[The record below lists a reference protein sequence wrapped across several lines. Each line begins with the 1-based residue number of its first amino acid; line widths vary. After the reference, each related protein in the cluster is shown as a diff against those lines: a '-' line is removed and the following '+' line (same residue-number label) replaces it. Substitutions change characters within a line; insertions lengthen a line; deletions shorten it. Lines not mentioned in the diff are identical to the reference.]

1 MLHEIENNLKCVYGN
16 DSEILDRQTKRI
28 ESVCNNFKDLFGAR
42 EFRIFSTPGRS
53 EISGNHTDHNNGKV
67 IAAAVNID
75 TVGAVSR
82 NSERT
87 AGLYSHEYGK
97 LFEIDT
103 ADLDIRGEE
112 KGSTAALMR
121 GILKGFKD
129 YGFSIGGFVSY
140 IQSDVKVGSGLS
152 SSASIEV
159 FIGTILNELY
169 NGGRVEPLDI
179 ARIGQYA
186 ENKYFGKPCGLMD
199 QIACA
204 YGNIVG
210 IDFVD
215 RDNPIITDLD
225 LDLNT
230 YAYSLLIVETGGN
243 HADLTNEYAAIPEEM
258 HMVSDAMGKKNCREI
273 SKDELY
279 VNIPRLRS
287 TMQERPILRALHFI
301 EENDRVAKQM
311 EFIKQGRFHDF
322 LYLVNESGN
331 SSFKKLQNIYP
342 ACNAREQPITLG
354 ILLTEQFISSI
365 GEGAVRI
372 HGGGFAGTY
381 QVFLPDKYVP
391 QYIEMIEPLFG
402 KGSVR
407 NLAIRKHGAF
417 VIL

>member
-1 MLHEIENNLKCVYGN
+1 MKEKIKQNIKCVYGD

-28 ESVCNNFKDLFGAR
+28 ESVCNNFKELFGSQ
-42 EFRIFSTPGRS
+42 EFRIFSTPGRT

-82 NSERT
+82 ISERT
-87 AGLYSHEYGK
+87 AALYSQEYGR

-103 ADLDIRGEE
+103 TDLDIRGEE

-129 YGFSIGGFVSY
+129 HGFSIGGFVGY
-140 IQSDVKVGSGLS
+140 IQSDVQVGSGLS

-159 FIGTILNELY
+159 LIGTILNELY
-169 NGGRVEPLDI
+169 NNGKVESLDI

-210 IDFVD
+210 IDFAD
-215 RDNPIITDLD
+215 RNNPIITDLD
-225 LDLNT
+225 LDLSR

-243 HADLTNEYAAIPEEM
+243 HADLTHEYAAIPEEM
-258 HMVSDAMGKKNCREI
+258 LMVSEAMGKKNCREI
-273 SKDELY
+273 TKAELY
-279 VNIPRLRS
+279 TNIPRLRS
-287 TMQERPILRALHFI
+287 IIQERPILRALHFI
-301 EENDRVAKQM
+301 EENARVDKQM
-311 EFIKQGRFHDF
+311 EFIKQGRFDDF
-322 LYLVNESGN
+322 LNLVNESGN
-331 SSFKKLQNIYP
+331 SSLKLLQNIYP

-354 ILLTEQFISSI
+354 IILTEQFISSI

-381 QVFLPDKYVP
+381 QVFLPEKYIS